1 MSPSARVVSILVA
14 SIAASAL
21 VACSSD
27 GTTPN
32 CPTEADCLEPAKGG
46 AYYVGDSG
54 TGDEPEPEP
63 EPDAETE

>member
-1 MSPSARVVSILVA
+1 MSPSARVVSILIA
-14 SIAASAL
+14 SIAASTL

-54 TGDEPEPEP
+54 TGDEPEP
-63 EPDAETE
+63 DAETE

>member
-1 MSPSARVVSILVA
+1 MSPSARVVSILIA

-54 TGDEPEPEP
+54 TGDEPEP
-63 EPDAETE
+63 DAETE